1 MLQDEK
7 CHRAGVSTGPWEQ
20 QVWTPLK
27 SPIFQAGIAHRG
39 GAGTSRRKDAQE
51 RAHKQP
57 GGDVTGKGSWAGG
70 SQEETCMRPAGAE
83 GKK

>member
-27 SPIFQAGIAHRG
+27 SPIFQAGTAHRG
-39 GAGTSRRKDAQE
+39 GAGTSTRKDAQE
-51 RAHKQP
+51 RARKHLE
-57 GGDVTGKGSWAGG
+57 GT
-70 SQEETCMRPAGAE
+70 SQERGAGQEGARRKPA
-83 GKK
+83 